1 MTFDEWFEKNS
12 KDQMKSAFNAGFEE
26 GFREGVKSS
35 NDKPDP
41 TPYNAPITTS
51 PFPRPFIRSE
61 PFFPKHQYSCSKCGL
76 LLDGVMGYVC
86 PDVKCPT
93 FKQPWS
99 GTITSG
105 DTGPY
110 SDGSSSA
117 GTKGSSGSH
126 IVGDIKR

>member
-1 MTFDEWFEKNS
+1 MTFDEWFEKNN
-12 KDQMKSAFNAGFEE
+12 KDQMRSAFNAGFEE
-26 GFREGVKSS
+26 GVRSERAKT
-35 NDKPDP
+35 KPSVP
-41 TPYNAPITTS
+41 PPITPPPFLTPP
-51 PFPRPFIRSE
+51 PFPRSE
-61 PFFPKHQYSCSKCGL
+61 PFFPRHHFSCSKCGL

-110 SDGSSSA
+110 SGGSSSA